1 VTAVETEP
9 PIAVSL
15 AKIAAALEA
24 LAEVARY
31 RYLPPSM
38 QKENEREDEDA

>member
-1 VTAVETEP
+1 MTSLEAEP

-24 LAEVARY
+24 LAAVAEH
-31 RYLPPSM
+31 RYLPSSM
-38 QKENEREDEDA
+38 QKETKT